1 LTANLG
7 DIFAGQ
13 SPIWSVGPR
22 ASLSQSLKGAEV
34 QPIFEQRA
42 GNVVN
47 IHLIRKPRIRR
58 VNVATKRGGPASK
71 SGALKKVV
79 SFLFCTLAGIHL
91 ANGATMLSGA
101 RILDGTGRAPVED
114 GAIVFEGTRILNIG
128 PADSFPRPPNSE
140 VIDAH
145 GKTIIPGLISAHS
158 HLGLCQGIVGP
169 KPENYTRAN
178 VQQQLEQY
186 ERYGVLT
193 VMSLGVNK
201 DVLYEWR
208 NEQREGKFGG
218 ADIFTADR
226 GLGVRLGAPPFPLL
240 EDQVYRPDSVEEAR
254 ADVRASAER
263 HPDMIKIWVDDL
275 SGTSPKMAP
284 DIFREVIEQAP
295 AITDEAHQRRLKVAV
310 HIFYLNDAKA
320 LLEAGVDVIA
330 HSVRDQPVDVAF
342 VQAMKAK
349 GAVYIPTLDLDESQ
363 YIFAEQP
370 GWMQDP
376 FFTQAVD
383 KALLARWKSP
393 LYAKEI
399 EANPSTVKNKAAAA
413 MGQRNVKTLFDAG
426 VKIAFGTDSGA
437 LPTRIQGFAEH
448 RELQLLVQAGLSSMD
463 AIVCAT
469 KNSAEVIGASDRGT
483 LEAGKKADFLILNGN
498 PLDDIRNTTRIDRIY
513 HGGRLVGG
521 P

>member
-1 LTANLG
+1 M
-7 DIFAGQ
+7 
-13 SPIWSVGPR
+13 
-22 ASLSQSLKGAEV
+22 
-34 QPIFEQRA
+34 
-42 GNVVN
+42 
-47 IHLIRKPRIRR
+47 RR
-58 VNVATKRGGPASK
+58 CTS
-71 SGALKKVV
+71 SGALKRAV
-79 SFLFCTLAGIHL
+79 SFIFCIFAGIHL
-91 ANGATMLSGA
+91 AGGATILSGA
-101 RILDGTGRAPVED
+101 RILDGTGRAAVED
-114 GAIVFEGTRILNIG
+114 GAIVFEGTRILSIG
-128 PADSFPRPPNSE
+128 PADSVPRPPNSE

-169 KPENYTRAN
+169 KPENYTRDN
-178 VQQQLEQY
+178 VQRQLKQY

-201 DVLYEWR
+201 DNLYEWR
-208 NEQREGKFGG
+208 DEQRQGKFGG

-240 EDQVYRPDSVEEAR
+240 EDQVYRPNSVEEAR

-284 DIFREVIEQAP
+284 EIFREVIEQAH
-295 AITDEAHQRRLKVAV
+295 AITDEAHQRRFKVAV
-310 HIFYLNDAKA
+310 HIFSLKDAKA

-330 HSVRDQPVDVAF
+330 HSVRDQPVDAAF
-342 VQAMKAK
+342 IQAMKAK

-370 GWMQDP
+370 DWMQDP

-383 KALLARWKSP
+383 NALLRRWKSP
-393 LYAKEI
+393 LYAKEM
-399 EANPSTVKNKAAAA
+399 EANPTTLKNKAAAA
-413 MGQRNVKTLFDAG
+413 MGQRNVKTLFEAG

-448 RELQLLVQAGLSSMD
+448 RELQLLVQAGLSPMD

-483 LEAGKKADFLILNGN
+483 LEVGKKADFLVLNGN
-498 PLDDIRNTTRIDRIY
+498 PLDDIRNTTGIDRIY
-513 HGGRLVGG
+513 HGGRLVGA

>member
-1 LTANLG
+1 
-7 DIFAGQ
+7 
-13 SPIWSVGPR
+13 V
-22 ASLSQSLKGAEV
+22 K
-34 QPIFEQRA
+34 
-42 GNVVN
+42 
-47 IHLIRKPRIRR
+47 IHFIRR
-58 VNVATKRGGPASK
+58 PQIRIVNATTERDGPASNC
-71 SGALKKVV
+71 GALKRFV
-79 SFLFCTLAGIHL
+79 SFIFCALAGIHL
-91 ANGATMLSGA
+91 AGGATILSGA

-114 GAIVFEGTRILNIG
+114 GAIVFEGNRIVSIG
-128 PADSFPRPPNSE
+128 PADSVPRPPNSE

-145 GKTIIPGLISAHS
+145 GKTNIPGLISAHS
-158 HLGLCQGIVGP
+158 HLGLCKGIVGP
-169 KPENYTRAN
+169 KPENYTREN
-178 VQQQLEQY
+178 VQLQLEQY

-193 VMSLGVNK
+193 VISLGVNK

-208 NEQREGKFGG
+208 NEQREGKFAG

-240 EDQVYRPDSVEEAR
+240 EDQVYRPNSVEEAR

-284 DIFREVIEQAP
+284 EIFREVIEEAH
-295 AITDEAHQRRLKVAV
+295 AITDEAHQRRFKVAV
-310 HIFYLNDAKA
+310 HIFSLNDAKA
-320 LLEAGVDVIA
+320 LLQAGVDVIA
-330 HSVRDQPVDVAF
+330 HSVRDQPVDPAF
-342 VQAMKAK
+342 IQAMKAK

-383 KALLARWKSP
+383 IALLRRWRSP
-393 LYAKEI
+393 LYAKEMQ
-399 EANPSTVKNKAAAA
+399 ANPNTVKDKAAEA

-448 RELQLLVQAGLSSMD
+448 RELQLLVQHLS
-463 AIVCAT
+463 
-469 KNSAEVIGASDRGT
+469 
-483 LEAGKKADFLILNGN
+483 
-498 PLDDIRNTTRIDRIY
+498 PW
-513 HGGRLVGG
+513 
-521 P
+521 

>member
-1 LTANLG
+1 MNAKSERG
-7 DIFAGQ
+7 D
-13 SPIWSVGPR
+13 
-22 ASLSQSLKGAEV
+22 
-34 QPIFEQRA
+34 
-42 GNVVN
+42 
-47 IHLIRKPRIRR
+47 
-58 VNVATKRGGPASK
+58 PASSS
-71 SGALKKVV
+71 SGLKRIV
-79 SFLFCTLAGIHL
+79 SFIFSVLAAIHL
-91 ANGATMLSGA
+91 AGGSTVLSGA

-114 GAIVFEGTRILNIG
+114 GAIVFEGDRILSIG
-128 PADSFPRPPNSE
+128 PANSVPRPPNSE

-158 HLGLCQGIVGP
+158 HLGLCKGVAGP
-169 KPENYTRAN
+169 KSENYTREN

-186 ERYGVLT
+186 ERYGVLS

-240 EDQVYRPDSVEEAR
+240 EDQVYRPNNVDEAR

-275 SGTSPKMAP
+275 FGTSPKMAP
-284 DIFREVIEQAP
+284 EVFREVIEEAH
-295 AITDEAHQRRLKVAV
+295 AITDEAHQRRFKVAV
-310 HIFYLNDAKA
+310 HIFSLNDAKA
-320 LLEAGVDVIA
+320 LLQAGVDVIA
-330 HSVRDQPVDVAF
+330 HSVRDQPVDAEF
-342 VQAMKAK
+342 IQAMKVK
-349 GAVYIPTLDLDESQ
+349 GIVYIPTLDLDESQ

-370 GWMQDP
+370 AWMQDP

-383 KALLARWKSP
+383 TALLERWKSP
-393 LYAKEI
+393 FYAKEMK
-399 EANPSTVKNKAAAA
+399 ANPNTVKNKAAAA
-413 MGQRNVKTLFDAG
+413 MGKRNVKTLFDAG

-448 RELQLLVQAGLSSMD
+448 RELQLLVQAGLSPME

-483 LEAGKKADFLILNGN
+483 LEAGKKADFLVLNGS

-513 HGGRLVGG
+513 HNGRLVG